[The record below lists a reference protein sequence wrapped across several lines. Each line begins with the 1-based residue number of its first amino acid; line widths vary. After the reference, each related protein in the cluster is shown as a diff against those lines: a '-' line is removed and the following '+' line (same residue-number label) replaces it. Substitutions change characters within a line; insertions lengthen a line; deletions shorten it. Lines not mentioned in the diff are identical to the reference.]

1 MVAYNMEF
9 LQFCFQSKAHPYQH
23 KWDVLDES
31 FPNKN
36 IFKVQ
41 LIDLQ
46 SLVKRSLLAPSLSS
60 DMYDRTT
67 KWWEQKFKGNIATME
82 AQTLA
87 THRKVHE
94 AWMAYQLCSLHVH
107 ILVNYKIT
115 LLQHQGV
122 TIEVQLV

>member
-1 MVAYNMEF
+1 VF
-9 LQFCFQSKAHPYQH
+9 
-23 KWDVLDES
+23 DES

-36 IFKVQ
+36 IFEIQ
-41 LIDLQ
+41 LNDLQ
-46 SLVKRSLLAPSLSS
+46 SLVKGSLLAPSLSS

-67 KWWEQKFKGNIATME
+67 KWWEQKFKDNIATME

-87 THRKVHE
+87 THWKVHE

-122 TIEVQLV
+122 TIEVELV